1 MMVLLSVSMGGFSVT
16 STFILASIETGTS
29 PLVPQAPLSVST
41 IRTNT
46 NCAHL
51 SHVEFGAAYQLVC
64 AMMTAIEIFYGGKIS
79 CAHCFVWFRV
89 ASGFCHTYDLA
100 NIWTIEYIRT

>member
-1 MMVLLSVSMGGFSVT
+1 MVLLSVSMGGFSVT

-79 CAHCFVWFRV
+79 CFISDECPLFCLVPRGFR
-89 ASGFCHTYDLA
+89 FLP
-100 NIWTIEYIRT
+100 YI